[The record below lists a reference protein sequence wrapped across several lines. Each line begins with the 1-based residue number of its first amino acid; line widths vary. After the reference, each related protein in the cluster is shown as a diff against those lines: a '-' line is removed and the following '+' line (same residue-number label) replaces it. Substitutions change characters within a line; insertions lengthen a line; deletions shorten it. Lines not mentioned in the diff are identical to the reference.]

1 MQTAVFGG
9 GSWGTTLADLL
20 ARKNGSARLWVRER
34 ELALTIRSE
43 RRNTWY
49 LPDVDLS
56 ENLFATDDLG
66 QVTEKADCFLFV
78 VPSQFYRGVLQA
90 VRDHL
95 PRKPVIISASK
106 GITSDT
112 LQTMSEVTH
121 DVLAGLKPTFAM
133 LSGPS
138 FSREVCR
145 GMPTAVTLAC
155 KDKSTARKLQE
166 LFSSDT
172 FRVYSSGDVRGV
184 ELGGA
189 LKNIIAIAAGISD
202 GLGFGSNARA
212 ALITRGLAEMS
223 RLGVAMGAQAQTFM
237 GLSGMGDLVL
247 TCTGDLSRNRQ
258 VGLKLA
264 EGHKLLDILGQM
276 KMVAEGVKT
285 TESVHA
291 LGRRHKVAMPITE
304 QVHQVLYEDKD
315 PGLAVRE
322 LMRREMK
329 SETERS

>member
-20 ARKNGSARLWVRER
+20 ARKNGSAKLWVRER
-34 ELALTIRSE
+34 ELASLIRSE
-43 RRNTWY
+43 RRNPWY
-49 LPDVDLS
+49 LPGAELSKNLEVSEDLAEVTKNVDS
-56 ENLFATDDLG
+56 
-66 QVTEKADCFLFV
+66 FLFV
-78 VPSQFYRGVLQA
+78 VPSQFYGGVLRT
-90 VRDHL
+90 VREHL
-95 PRKPVIISASK
+95 PKKPLIISASK
-106 GITSDT
+106 GITLDT
-112 LQTMSEVTH
+112 LQTMSEVTQ
-121 DVLAGLKPTFAM
+121 DVLAGLKPVFAM

-138 FSREVCR
+138 FAKEVCL
-145 GMPTAVTLAC
+145 GLPTAVTLGC
-155 KDKSTARKLQE
+155 KDKSAARKVQE
-166 LFSSDT
+166 LFSTDT
-172 FRVYSSGDVRGV
+172 FRVYTSTDVRGV

-202 GLGFGSNARA
+202 GLGFGANARA

-264 EGHKLLDILGQM
+264 QGHKLLDILGQM

-291 LGRRHKVAMPITE
+291 LGRRHEVVMPITE
-304 QVHQVLYEDKD
+304 QVFQVLYEDKD
-315 PGLAVRE
+315 PALAVRE
-322 LMRREMK
+322 LMQRKLK
-329 SETERS
+329 SEQ